1 MTRFK
6 GVTETALSLRR
17 RFMISGLGI
26 EILMAANAAL
36 FPFEAH
42 AGRSAEIP
50 FHIQTGGYEFMKSTV
65 TRKLVFAALLLALAM
80 VLPFLTGQ
88 IPQIGQALCPM
99 HIPVLLCGFVCGPI
113 YAMAVGFIAPLL
125 RFALFGMPPIFPT
138 GVSMAFELLTYGLVA
153 GLCYKHLP
161 RRRINIYASL
171 LIAMVA
177 GRLVWGVV
185 RFILTG
191 LQPAKFGLAA
201 FWAGAVAGSVP
212 GIIVHIVLIPL
223 LVMALEK
230 AKLTI
235 E

>member
-26 EILMAANAAL
+26 EIPMAANAAL

-88 IPQIGQALCPM
+88 IPQFGQALCPM

>member
-1 MTRFK
+1 MTRFM

-26 EILMAANAAL
+26 EIPMAANAAL

-50 FHIQTGGYEFMKSTV
+50 FHIQTGGYEFMKSTA

-177 GRLVWGVV
+177 GRLVWGAV

>member
-26 EILMAANAAL
+26 EIPMAANAAL

-50 FHIQTGGYEFMKSTV
+50 FHIQTGGYEFMKSTA

>member
-26 EILMAANAAL
+26 EIPMAAN
-36 FPFEAH
+36 

-88 IPQIGQALCPM
+88 IPQFGQALCPM

>member
-26 EILMAANAAL
+26 EIPMAANAAL

-99 HIPVLLCGFVCGPI
+99 HIPVLLCGFLCGPW
-113 YAMAVGFIAPLL
+113 YALAVGAIAPVL
-125 RFALFGMPPIFPT
+125 RFALFGMPPLVPT
-138 GVSMAFELLTYGLVA
+138 GA
-153 GLCYKHLP
+153 
-161 RRRINIYASL
+161 
-171 LIAMVA
+171 AMC
-177 GRLVWGVV
+177 
-185 RFILTG
+185 F
-191 LQPAKFGLAA
+191 
-201 FWAGAVAGSVP
+201 
-212 GIIVHIVLIPL
+212 
-223 LVMALEK
+223 
-230 AKLTI
+230 
-235 E
+235 

>member
-26 EILMAANAAL
+26 EIPMAANAAL

-88 IPQIGQALCPM
+88 IPQFGQALCPM

-113 YAMAVGFIAPLL
+113 YAMAVGFNAPLL

>member
-26 EILMAANAAL
+26 EIPMAANAAL

>member
-1 MTRFK
+1 M

-26 EILMAANAAL
+26 EIPMAANAAL

>member
-26 EILMAANAAL
+26 EIPMAANAAL

-65 TRKLVFAALLLALAM
+65 TRKLVFAAILLALAM

>member
-1 MTRFK
+1 M

-26 EILMAANAAL
+26 EIPMAANAAL

-50 FHIQTGGYEFMKSTV
+50 FHIQTGGYEFMKSTA

-88 IPQIGQALCPM
+88 IPQFGQALCPM

-223 LVMALEK
+223 LGMALEK

>member
-26 EILMAANAAL
+26 EIPMAANAAL

-223 LVMALEK
+223 LVMAL
-230 AKLTI
+230 
-235 E
+235 

>member
-26 EILMAANAAL
+26 EIPMAANAAL
-36 FPFEAH
+36 FPFKAH
-42 AGRSAEIP
+42 AGLSAEIP
-50 FHIQTGGYEFMKSTV
+50 FHIQTGGYEFMKSTA

-177 GRLVWGVV
+177 GRLVWGAV

>member
-17 RFMISGLGI
+17 RFMISSLEI
-26 EILMAANAAL
+26 EIPMAANAAL

-88 IPQIGQALCPM
+88 IPQFGQALCPM

-177 GRLVWGVV
+177 GRLVWGAV